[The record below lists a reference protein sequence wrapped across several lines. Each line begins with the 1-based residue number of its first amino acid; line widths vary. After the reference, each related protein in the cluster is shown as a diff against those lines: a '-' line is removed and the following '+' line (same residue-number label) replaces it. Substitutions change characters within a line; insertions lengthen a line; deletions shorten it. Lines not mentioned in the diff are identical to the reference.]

1 MRDILG
7 TVNERD
13 RLLLPGLRTL
23 LEAPS
28 PRRVLLRQE
37 LDPARTNQTSL
48 TKRGREFAE
57 GDKPLFGLS
66 RLFPEPEQVTLG
78 VHTGCKE
85 PHAGHC
91 HLFRKD
97 FSPEALNLF
106 HRGVNGGNTE
116 IIHDALRRIH
126 PFSHTTSDPG
136 GSIQVGRGKKIV
148 LHLGEGFEFPSEKRG
163 IKFLRSLNIICWYV
177 KMNYRRHQ
185 IFTNSQWV
193 KRV

>member
-1 MRDILG
+1 MRDVLG
-7 TVNERD
+7 TLNERD
-13 RLLLPGLRTL
+13 RLLLPGLRAL
-23 LEAPS
+23 LKAPS
-28 PRRVLLRQE
+28 PRGVLLRQA
-37 LDPARTNQTSL
+37 LNPVLTNQTSL
-48 TKRGREFAE
+48 TKRGKESAD

-66 RLFPEPEQVTLG
+66 SLFPESEQVTLG

-106 HRGVNGGNTE
+106 HRGVNGGNPE
-116 IIHDALRRIH
+116 IIHDTLGGIH
-126 PFSHTTSDPG
+126 PLSHTTSDPG
-136 GSIQVGRGKKIV
+136 GSIQVGRGKEIV

-163 IKFLRSLNIICWYV
+163 IKVLRSLNIISWYV
-177 KMNYRRHQ
+177 KMDNRWHQ
-185 IFTNSQWV
+185 IFTNPQWV